1 MEWNKIDKQWKEG
14 LEGRE
19 ITPSSS
25 AWDKLSSQLDKQ
37 AEVKEKSSLKLW
49 IGIAASLLIGGFSVV
64 QFVLPSTD
72 SQAIPTIELPTVN
85 QIERVVVESEST
97 EAITDTISAK
107 QNKTEHINNAI
118 KPMDRVG
125 KQSTTH
131 KQLAKN
137 NMVEDTI
144 STLKPESLKEV
155 FIEPVVNKPSKRIVV
170 SSDDLLNQVEGEIEI
185 EYRES
190 VIKKIYDKTKKVIVE
205 RSN

>member
-14 LEGRE
+14 LEDRE

-64 QFVLPSTD
+64 QFVLPSAD

-85 QIERVVVESEST
+85 QIERVIVESEST
-97 EAITDTISAK
+97 ESITDTISAK
-107 QNKTEHINNAI
+107 QNKIEHINNAI

-144 STLKPESLKEV
+144 SALKPESLKEV

>member
-14 LEGRE
+14 LEDRE

-37 AEVKEKSSLKLW
+37 AEVKERSNLKLW

-97 EAITDTISAK
+97 ESITDTISAK

-144 STLKPESLKEV
+144 STSKPESLKEV

>member
-14 LEGRE
+14 LEDRE

-37 AEVKEKSSLKLW
+37 AEVKERSNLKLW

-155 FIEPVVNKPSKRIVV
+155 FIEPVVNKSSKRIVV

>member
-14 LEGRE
+14 LEDRE

-37 AEVKEKSSLKLW
+37 VEVKEKSSLKLW

>member
-14 LEGRE
+14 LESRE

-25 AWDKLSSQLDKQ
+25 AWDKLSSHLDKQ
-37 AEVKEKSSLKLW
+37 AEVKEKSNLKLW
-49 IGIAASLLIGGFSVV
+49 IGIVASLLIGGFSVV
-64 QFVLPSTD
+64 QFVLPSAD

-85 QIERVVVESEST
+85 QIERVIVESEST
-97 EAITDTISAK
+97 EAITHTISAK
-107 QNKTEHINNAI
+107 QNETEHINNAI
-118 KPMDRVG
+118 RPMDKVG

>member
-14 LEGRE
+14 LEDRE

-25 AWDKLSSQLDKQ
+25 VWDKLSSQLDKQ
-37 AEVKEKSSLKLW
+37 VEVKEKSNLKLW

-131 KQLAKN
+131 KQLAKS

>member
-14 LEGRE
+14 LEDRE

-37 AEVKEKSSLKLW
+37 AEVKEKSNLKLW

>member
-37 AEVKEKSSLKLW
+37 AEVKEKSNLKLW

-64 QFVLPSTD
+64 QFVLLSTD
-72 SQAIPTIELPTVN
+72 SQAIPIIELPTIN
-85 QIERVVVESEST
+85 QIERVIVENEST
-97 EAITDTISAK
+97 ETTSDTISTK
-107 QNKTEHINNAI
+107 QDETEHINNAI
-118 KPMDRVG
+118 KTTDRVG

-137 NMVEDTI
+137 NMVDDTI
-144 STLKPESLKEV
+144 STLKSESLKGE